1 MREKNLKKYGDGP
14 FDIVVIHGGP
24 GAPGEMRPVAKRL
37 ASEGGVLEPFQT
49 ATSIEEQVDELMVIL
64 GDHGNPPLTL
74 VGYSWGAW
82 LSIIFSAIYPAPVK
96 RIILVGSPPF
106 KEKYASGIK
115 ETRLKRLEGE
125 EREEADRLMKNL
137 SQPGVENKKAD
148 LTRLAE
154 LSRKADSFD
163 PIHSFDDLS
172 DEEVQPEVYRRVW
185 GEAREVRES
194 GELLELAELVK
205 SPVVAIHGDYDPHP
219 AEGVKEPLSE
229 AVEDFKFILLKDCG
243 HTPWIER
250 KAKNKFYVIF
260 EGLLG

>member
-14 FDIVVIHGGP
+14 FNIVVIHGGP
-24 GAPGEMRPVAKRL
+24 GAPGEMRPVARRL

-115 ETRLKRLEGE
+115 ETRLKRLDGE
-125 EREEADRLMKNL
+125 EREEGDCLMKGL
-137 SQPGVENKKAD
+137 SQSGVENKKAA
-148 LTRLAE
+148 LIRLAE

-163 PIHSFDDLS
+163 PIPSFD
-172 DEEVQPEVYRRVW
+172 EMNVEIQPEVYKRVW
-185 GEAREVRES
+185 EEAREVRES
-194 GELLELAELVK
+194 GELFELAELVQC
-205 SPVVAIHGDYDPHP
+205 PVVAIHGDYDPHP
-219 AEGVKEPLSE
+219 AEGVKEPLSK
-229 AVEDFKFILLKDCG
+229 AVEDFKFIL
-243 HTPWIER
+243 
-250 KAKNKFYVIF
+250 
-260 EGLLG
+260 